1 MQKDNGLLAG
11 GEAMTVDE
19 AHKFANQIVYG
30 AVKKTLR
37 MAFEVVGVISILALG
52 GIVAA
57 EKVGI
62 VQVKVIPCY
71 LAESSC
77 KAVAQ

>member
-1 MQKDNGLLAG
+1 
-11 GEAMTVDE
+11 MTVDE
-19 AHKFANQIVYG
+19 AHKYANQIVWG

-37 MAFEVVGVISILALG
+37 MGFEVAGVVSILALG

-62 VQVKVIPCY
+62 VEVWVVPCY
-71 LAESSC
+71 LADSAC
-77 KAVAQ
+77 KAVAK